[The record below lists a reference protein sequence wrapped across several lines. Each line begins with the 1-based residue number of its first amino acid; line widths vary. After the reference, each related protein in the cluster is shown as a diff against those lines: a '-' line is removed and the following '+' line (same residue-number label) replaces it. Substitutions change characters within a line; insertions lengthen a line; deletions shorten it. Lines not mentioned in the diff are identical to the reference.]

1 MCWGGGGCRDKLMF
15 SLCRENLYFSEI
27 CYCIHSN
34 GNNFLDTAGKN
45 ICQCNYNDTIYT
57 HIHTCIMEGINVK
70 STKLPS
76 QLTGCFPQEDFEGC
90 RLPINAAFIVPA
102 EATLKGNSNCDYFLL
117 KTHWTPNELWNSAVV
132 FYANHFVSENIKFG
146 CHSEHSW
153 TKLLHPSFQCW
164 RHQPQKE
171 TS

>member
-1 MCWGGGGCRDKLMF
+1 MF
-15 SLCRENLYFSEI
+15 SLCRENLYFSKM
-27 CYCIHSN
+27 CYCIYSN
-34 GNNFLDTAGKN
+34 SNNLPFWTQREKIFASA
-45 ICQCNYNDTIYT
+45 IIMTRS
-57 HIHTCIMEGINVK
+57 IHTFIHVSWRINVK
-70 STKLPS
+70 YTKLPS
-76 QLTGCFPQEDFEGC
+76 QLTGCFPQEDFGGC

-117 KTHWTPNELWNSAVV
+117 KTHWTPNELWNSAFA
-132 FYANHFVSENIKFG
+132 FYANHFVSENIQFG

-164 RHQPQKE
+164 RHRTQKE